1 MLDRILLSRV
11 FQSWTYQRLTA
22 STLSRI
28 SVVLALSYRSRSYVI
43 VFACELLHLGPDWTC
58 ARKSVRARAGCG

>member
-22 STLSRI
+22 STRSRI
-28 SVVLALSYRSRSYVI
+28 SVVLALSNRSRSYVI
-43 VFACELLHLGPDWTC
+43 VFA
-58 ARKSVRARAGCG
+58 

>member
-22 STLSRI
+22 STRSRI
-28 SVVLALSYRSRSYVI
+28 SCALVLSTRSRVC
-43 VFACELLHLGPDWTC
+43 VMWC
-58 ARKSVRARAGCG
+58 SVRYVSTAGSARA